1 MPGDCL
7 FSSEGL
13 FGWWTIIPGFPVR
26 RFWLDSDN
34 HLCNSDLRF
43 DTSLVGT
50 AVWPDY
56 CSHFLFFISV
66 VETLSELSTE
76 GPAEFCNFWTS
87 SLKRREGR
95 SWGCVWMSPS
105 LFSSR
110 SLWRVFQKPTRVTD
124 ISALAV
130 RFHLQ
135 RSAPV
140 WNVFLFVCLFVV
152 AVKHEMIMLT
162 AWYLKHM
169 GVIECS
175 FLNWGGWGWR
185 DLRNA

>member
-1 MPGDCL
+1 MNTAFTSMYKVYLGSFFLKHFFQPCPSLLVPGDCL

-13 FGWWTIIPGFPVR
+13 FGWWTIIPGFSVR

-56 CSHFLFFISV
+56 CSHFFIFYFGCRNPV
-66 VETLSELSTE
+66 RALDRRTCRILQL
-76 GPAEFCNFWTS
+76 WTS
-87 SLKRREGR
+87 ALKRRKGR
-95 SWGCVWMSPS
+95 SWGYVWVSLS

-110 SLWRVFQKPTRVTD
+110 SLWRVFQKPTRMTD
-124 ISALAV
+124 ISVRAV

-140 WNVFLFVCLFVV
+140 WNVLFVCLFVC
-152 AVKHEMIMLT
+152 L
-162 AWYLKHM
+162 WSL
-169 GVIECS
+169 
-175 FLNWGGWGWR
+175 LNMKW
-185 DLRNA
+185 